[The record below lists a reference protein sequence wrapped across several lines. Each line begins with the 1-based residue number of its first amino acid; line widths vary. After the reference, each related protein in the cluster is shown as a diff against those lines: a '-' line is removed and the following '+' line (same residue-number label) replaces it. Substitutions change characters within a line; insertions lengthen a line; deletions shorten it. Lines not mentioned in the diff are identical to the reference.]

1 MFVMIIFLYTLYS
14 CLPPSSWNQENQQF
28 PETREKHCWKEFAWF
43 IVLALPQPSLKWTW
57 KEHLLPIYFHWTKD
71 IGFLIRKSCKWK
83 SPMHEIE
90 FERWVRKRKSN
101 ISDAVEG
108 NPLLELIFNFVL
120 LNMNKYFS
128 ALFTCVFLV
137 CRRHLVPPSTNNG
150 SDSTI
155 TNHAAAR

>member
-1 MFVMIIFLYTLYS
+1 MIIFIYTLYS
-14 CLPPSSWNQENQQF
+14 CWPPASWHRENQQF

-83 SPMHEIE
+83 SPMHEIG

-101 ISDAVEG
+101 ISDTVER
-108 NPLLELIFNFVL
+108 NPLLRVFIFDIALLI
-120 LNMNKYFS
+120 MNKYFS